1 MRSLKKEGD
10 MSSWQVVLLEPAR
23 NVLTQISQFM
33 VNVLLVIVILIIGW
47 LISRLFKAVVS
58 KALKTIRLD
67 TLSTKIELD
76 KILSKGGITYSLS
89 ELIGVICY
97 WLGLL
102 VTFMVAI
109 NAIGLTVAAELLN
122 KVVLYIPNVI
132 AGIFILIIGMFA
144 ATALKNVVK
153 TAANNAGFGQG
164 KFLGQIVEV
173 IVMVF
178 TIFVGLEQLNV
189 GIRVTELT
197 VGIILGSLGLGL
209 ALAFGLG
216 CRDIAGKF
224 AAELV
229 ERLKKK

>member
-1 MRSLKKEGD
+1 

-23 NVLTQISQFM
+23 SVLTQISQFM

-47 LISRLFKAVVS
+47 LISKLFKAVVT
-58 KALKTIRLD
+58 KALKTIQVD
-67 TLSTKIELD
+67 TLSSKIELD
-76 KILSKGGITYSLS
+76 KVLSKGGITYTLS

-109 NAIGLTVAAELLN
+109 NAIGLTIAAELLN

-132 AGIFILIIGMFA
+132 SAIFILIIGMFA
-144 ATALKNVVK
+144 ATALKNIVK

-164 KFLGQIVEV
+164 KMLGQIVEAV
-173 IVMVF
+173 VMIF
-178 TIFVGLEQLNV
+178 TIFVGLEQLNIGV
-189 GIRVTELT
+189 RVTELT
-197 VGIILGSLGLGL
+197 VGIILGSLGLAL

-216 CRDIAGKF
+216 CREIAGKF
-224 AAELV
+224 VAELV
-229 ERLKKK
+229 EKLKKK

>member
-1 MRSLKKEGD
+1 

-23 NVLTQISQFM
+23 SVLTQISQFM

-47 LISRLFKAVVS
+47 LISKLFKAVVS
-58 KALKTIRLD
+58 KALRTIRLD
-67 TLSTKIELD
+67 TLSSKIELD

-89 ELIGVICY
+89 DLIGIICY

-109 NAIGLTVAAELLN
+109 NAIGLTIAAELLN

-144 ATALKNVVK
+144 ATALKSIVK
-153 TAANNAGFGQG
+153 TAANNAGLSQG
-164 KFLGQIVEV
+164 RLLGQVVEV
-173 IVMVF
+173 VVLVF
-178 TIFVGLEQLNV
+178 TVFIGLEQLNIGV
-189 GIRVTELT
+189 RVTELT

-216 CRDIAGKF
+216 CREIAGKF
-224 AAELV
+224 VAELV

>member
-1 MRSLKKEGD
+1 
-10 MSSWQVVLLEPAR
+10 MSSWQIVLFEPAR
-23 NVLTQISQFM
+23 AVLSQISQFM

-47 LISRLFKAVVS
+47 LISKLLKSVVC
-58 KALKTIRLD
+58 KALKTVKLD
-67 TLSTKIELD
+67 TLSKRIELD
-76 KILSKGGITYSLS
+76 KILGKGGITYSLS

-109 NAIGLTVAAELLN
+109 NAIGLTIAAELLN

-144 ATALKNVVK
+144 ATALKNIVR
-153 TAANNAGFGQG
+153 TAANNAELSQG
-164 KFLGQIVEV
+164 KLLGRIVEV
-173 IVMVF
+173 VVMIF
-178 TIFVGLEQLNV
+178 TIFVGLEQLNI

-197 VGIILGSLGLGL
+197 VSIILGSLGLGL

-216 CRDIAGKF
+216 CKDIAGKF
-224 AAELV
+224 LAEFLDN
-229 ERLKKK
+229 LKKK

>member
-1 MRSLKKEGD
+1 

-23 NVLTQISQFM
+23 SVLTQISQFM

-47 LISRLFKAVVS
+47 LISKVFKAVVS
-58 KALKTIRLD
+58 KALKAIKID
-67 TLSTKIELD
+67 SLSSRIELD
-76 KILSKGGITYSLS
+76 KILGKGGITYSLS
-89 ELIGVICY
+89 DLIGIICY

-109 NAIGLTVAAELLN
+109 NAIGLTIAAELLN

-144 ATALKNVVK
+144 ATALKNIVK
-153 TAANNAGFGQG
+153 TAANNAGLSQG
-164 KFLGQIVEV
+164 KLLGQIVEV
-173 IVMVF
+173 VVMIF
-178 TIFVGLEQLNV
+178 TVFVGLEQLNI

-197 VGIILGSLGLGL
+197 VAIVLGSLGLGL

-216 CRDIAGKF
+216 CREIAGKF
-224 AAELV
+224 VAELV
-229 ERLKKK
+229 EKLKKK